1 MKKFLLLVVT
11 LLCFTV
17 LTHELRAQHQNPK
30 ISVQGVL
37 KDDNAVDASDGTYDI
52 TFRLY
57 NTAVDGSPIWEETAP
72 VEIKGGVYS
81 HLLGSETA
89 LIGNMFQNTVYL
101 GVVIGGVELAPRT
114 KMTHAPYALAVAST
128 QRIARGGCSGAVG
141 DVKYS
146 ILAPDDFAQENG
158 DCWVPMNGA
167 GIDGSLLASM
177 YNITTTP
184 DMSGSFLR
192 AQEYNDGNDPDRTP
206 ASAVALAQNDANK
219 PHAHTMSTAGAHN
232 HDYDD
237 AYFYRFR
244 GNTVA
249 NSSNTSTTVSR
260 YAVASPWVRYINNA
274 FGSNRADM
282 ENKVSSYMTE
292 SAGEHT
298 HSINASGEIES
309 RPKNMNFYIY
319 IRVK

>member
-1 MKKFLLLVVT
+1 MKNFLLLVVT

-17 LTHELRAQHQNPK
+17 LTHELRAQSQSPK

-81 HLLGSETA
+81 HLLGSETV
-89 LIGNMFQNTVYL
+89 LTGSVFNNIVYL
-101 GVVIGGVELAPRT
+101 GVVIGGIELAPRT
-114 KMTHAPYALAVAST
+114 KMTHAPYALSVAST
-128 QRIARGGCSGAVG
+128 QRIESGGCSGAVG

-237 AYFYRFR
+237 AYFRNFR
-244 GNTVA
+244 TNT
-249 NSSNTSTTVSR
+249 NSSSNTDVTVNRNGGFSSWLYYPNDFLYPSR
-260 YAVASPWVRYINNA
+260 ARL
-274 FGSNRADM
+274 
-282 ENKVSSYMTE
+282 ENKLFSATTE

-319 IRVK
+319 MRVN